1 MYLTPSTNVQL
12 NPNFVKTA
20 SHLTGEWCRINQKLI
35 LACDMDETLLTET
48 EGKRQLVLRP
58 RILYMLRKL
67 QQFYE
72 LCLVTYS
79 TRDRTEDILR
89 LKLDPDGRLF
99 NGRVLCREDIL
110 AGFTN
115 KREALFAHLPQSG
128 SSKGLVKAK
137 RLKPPAWS
145 YVVILDD
152 FPSAWSN
159 FTTCIPIRPF
169 VVSSLVNAARKSGV
183 KNTPGERGYIMC
195 VCKFFVK
202 LHSIVFQGVRTL
214 EDNGMRVKGE
224 KVIES
229 QKTGHNNSVTA
240 FSTLVNLKRQIN
252 SAQKFLSMCYIDP
265 GQLFS
270 FETNRPSVEK
280 HPRSAFGQPDFN
292 ANSNLG
298 RGEA

>member
-1 MYLTPSTNVQL
+1 MNLTPYTQIQL
-12 NPNFVKTA
+12 NPNFLRTA
-20 SHLTGEWCRINQKLI
+20 SHLTGEWCRTNQKLI

-48 EGKRQLVLRP
+48 EGRRQLVLRP

-110 AGFTN
+110 AGFAN
-115 KREALFAHLPQSG
+115 KREAFFAHLPQNMTN
-128 SSKGLVKAK
+128 KGLVKTK
-137 RLKPPAWS
+137 RLKPHAWS

-152 FPSAWSN
+152 FPTAWSN

-169 VVSSLVNAARKSGV
+169 VVSSLVNAAGSYGIKHS
-183 KNTPGERGYIMC
+183 PGERGYIMC
-195 VCKFFVK
+195 VYKFFVK
-202 LHSIVFQGVRTL
+202 LHSMVFQGVRTK
-214 EDNGMRVKGE
+214 EENAIRVKGE
-224 KVIES
+224 KIL
-229 QKTGHNNSVTA
+229 QPQTGRRNNSVTA
-240 FSTLVNLKRQIN
+240 FSTLFSLKRQIN
-252 SAQKFLSMCYIDP
+252 SAQRFLNMCYVDP

-270 FETNRPSVEK
+270 TEANRPSVEK
-280 HPRSAFGQPDFN
+280 VPKSPLRQPDFN